1 MGNRF
6 DARLN
11 RLEALQGEEID
22 TILSDLSPEQG
33 KAMMVHGIALL
44 QDEEEPNSEDLW
56 RAGLTKARHDAAL
69 ASLRRRASM
78 SWRSIVEEMMD
89 LTPLSPRSWKKDAGR
104 PEGSLIRM
112 RCSGSR

>member
-11 RLEALQGEEID
+11 RLEALEGEEID
-22 TILSDLSPEQG
+22 AILSDLSPEQG
-33 KAMMVHGIALL
+33 KAMMVLL

-78 SWRSIVEEMMD
+78 SWRPIVEEMMD
-89 LTPLSPRSWKKDAGR
+89 LTPLSPRSWKRTAGR

>member
-33 KAMMVHGIALL
+33 KAMMVLL
-44 QDEEEPNSEDLW
+44 QDEEDPNSEDLW

-78 SWRSIVEEMMD
+78 SWRPIVEEMMD
-89 LTPLSPRSWKKDAGR
+89 LTPLSPRSWKRTAGR

>member
-33 KAMMVHGIALL
+33 KAMMVLL
-44 QDEEEPNSEDLW
+44 QDEEDPNSEDLW

-89 LTPLSPRSWKKDAGR
+89 LTPLSPRSWKRTAGR
-104 PEGSLIRM
+104 PEGS
-112 RCSGSR
+112 

>member
-11 RLEALQGEEID
+11 RLEALEGEEID

-33 KAMMVHGIALL
+33 KAMMVLL

>member
-33 KAMMVHGIALL
+33 KAMMVLL

-89 LTPLSPRSWKKDAGR
+89 LTPLSPRSWKRTAGR